1 MHDLN
6 RSRLTLLLSLCLIVS
21 LSLPVSHVAIAAIP
35 QQPSRSTKAK
45 AQPAPE
51 SQEQVGSEGQ
61 AENAPNAEQEAE
73 EEELAPAAVTLD
85 VSKDSPLIQVLYQA
99 TRETKEKAILEQIA
113 KAQDLVDSGA
123 DLKATDPQGR
133 TAMHWAVF
141 GSSYTTKPKV
151 LVAYEKLADDMIH
164 RGVAL
169 NHEDSYQDTALD
181 YLLYSP
187 NFEMQTLLIEHG
199 ATSGFLAAF
208 GRFFDEV
215 SQGFPKT
222 EEARIAT
229 VHAADMKPGMTFRIQ
244 LQSPVY
250 SDRSRTGDPITA
262 WVVTPVYNGK
272 TLLIEPGVIV
282 DGTVLFAQ
290 KAPNKYDRPRIVL
303 DFSNLPYKDGTKS
316 PLYLRVLD
324 VDNARETVRNNEII
338 GIVQPHVSSKVGL
351 AVSAV
356 GSVNPIAGAAIKGT
370 QAIYGLSIRREI
382 YLPEGTDIVV
392 QVVRPSTIKEKPSW
406 PGWPEMSVTPQLQK
420 IVHNAP
426 LRTMTGNQTP
436 SDLTN
441 LIFIGS
447 EKQLLT
453 AFDEAGWYQTDSLGV
468 GSGLKTFQA
477 TIRRTGYNSAPV
489 SLLTLNGRPPDHV
502 FQKGL
507 DTTAKRHHIRIW
519 KMSETYNG
527 EQVWIGAATHDIA
540 ISNSKKGTKWSHRI
554 DPHIDRERDWI
565 QTDLL
570 YNEVA
575 RGYAYIP
582 RPHAPER
589 STNGSGDEILTDG
602 EMAVIE
608 LGAPKT
614 PNRET
619 LPPPVVAAGGQN

>member
-1 MHDLN
+1 MF
-6 RSRLTLLLSLCLIVS
+6 RLRERCTPLLATFCLLLGIFGLNQA
-21 LSLPVSHVAIAAIP
+21 AIATDSQQAARPAAKQESASQP
-35 QQPSRSTKAK
+35 QELT
-45 AQPAPE
+45 E
-51 SQEQVGSEGQ
+51 SHDQAQ
-61 AENAPNAEQEAE
+61 AEGAEQQAE

-85 VSKDSPLIQVLYQA
+85 VSKDSPLIQDLYQA
-99 TRETKEKAILEQIA
+99 TRETKEKAILEDLS
-113 KAQDLVDSGA
+113 KAQELLDSGA

-164 RGVAL
+164 RGVEL
-169 NHEDSYQDTALD
+169 NREDYYQDTALD

-187 NFEMQTLLIEHG
+187 NFEMQTLLIENG

-215 SQGFPKT
+215 SQGFPQT

-229 VHAADMKPGMTFRIQ
+229 VHSADMKPGMTFRIQ

-272 TLLIEPGVIV
+272 TLLIEPGVII

-303 DFSNLPYKDGTKS
+303 DFSNLPYKDGSKS

-356 GSVNPIAGAAIKGT
+356 GSINPIAGAAIKGT

-382 YLPEGTDIVV
+382 YLPEGTDILV
-392 QVVRPSTIKEKPSW
+392 QVVRPSMIKEKSSW
-406 PGWPEMSVTPQLQK
+406 PGWPEMKVTPELQK

-426 LRTMTGNQTP
+426 LRTMTSNQTP

-447 EKQLLT
+447 EKQLLA
-453 AFDEAGWYQTDSLGV
+453 AFDEAGWYQADTLGV
-468 GSGLKTFQA
+468 GSGLKSVQA
-477 TIRRTGYNSAPV
+477 TIRKTGYNSAPV
-489 SLLTLNGRPPDHV
+489 SLLTLNGAPPDFV

-507 DTTAKRHHIRIW
+507 DTFAKRHHVRVW
-519 KMSETYNG
+519 KLPETYHG
-527 EQVWIGAATHDIA
+527 EPVWIGAATHDIA

-554 DPHIDRERDWI
+554 DPHVDRERDWI

-570 YNEVA
+570 YNEMA
-575 RGYAYIP
+575 RGYAYVP
-582 RPHAPER
+582 RPNVPQKT
-589 STNGSGDEILTDG
+589 SNGTGDEMLTDG

-619 LPPPVVAAGGQN
+619 LPSPVAAAGGRN

>member
-1 MHDLN
+1 MLPA
-6 RSRLTLLLSLCLIVS
+6 RSSWFSLLLTLCLLIGTPWLH
-21 LSLPVSHVAIAAIP
+21 LPAAVP
-35 QQPSRSTKAK
+35 QQASKPAK
-45 AQPAPE
+45 ASTQTAQQ
-51 SQEQVGSEGQ
+51 SQKQAGNNEDHSQNASE
-61 AENAPNAEQEAE
+61 ATEQEGE
-73 EEELAPAAVTLD
+73 EEDAPAAVSLD
-85 VSKDSPLIQVLYQA
+85 VSKDSPLIQALYEA
-99 TRETKEKAILEQIA
+99 TRATKEQGIVAHIA
-113 KAQDLVDSGA
+113 DAQNLLDSGA

-133 TAMHWAVF
+133 TALHWAVF

-151 LVAYEKLADDMIH
+151 LVAYEKLADDMIQ
-164 RGVAL
+164 RGVDL
-169 NHEDSYQDTALD
+169 NREDQYQDTALD

-187 NFEMQTLLIEHG
+187 NFEMQTLLIENG

-215 SQGFPKT
+215 SEGFPKT
-222 EEARIAT
+222 QAARIAT
-229 VHAADMKPGMTFRIQ
+229 TRTADLTPGMSFRVQ

-262 WVVTPVYNGK
+262 WVVEPVYNGDH
-272 TLLIEPGVIV
+272 LLIAPGTIIN
-282 DGTVLFAQ
+282 GTVLFAQ

-303 DFSNLPYKDGTKS
+303 DFSNLPHKDGKS
-316 PLYLRVLD
+316 PMYLRVLD

-356 GSVNPIAGAAIKGT
+356 GSINPIAGAALKGT

-382 YLPEGTDIVV
+382 FLPEGTDMIV
-392 QVVRPSTIKEKPSW
+392 QVVRPSMVKEKSTW
-406 PGWPEMSVTPQLQK
+406 SGWPKLAVTPDLQK

-426 LRTMTGNQTP
+426 LRTTTANGTP

-441 LIFIGS
+441 LIFIGT

-453 AFDEAGWYQTDSLGV
+453 AFDEGGWYQADTLGV
-468 GSGLKTFQA
+468 GSGLKSFQA
-477 TIRRTGYNSAPV
+477 TVRKTGYNSAPV
-489 SLLTLNGRPPDHV
+489 SLLKLNGAPPDYV

-507 DTTAKRHHIRIW
+507 DTFAKRHHVRVW
-519 KMSETYNG
+519 KLPETYNG
-527 EQVWIGAATHDIA
+527 QEVWVGAATHDIA

-570 YNEVA
+570 YNEMA
-575 RGYAYIP
+575 SGYAYVA
-582 RPHAPER
+582 RPDAPKKT
-589 STNGSGDEILTDG
+589 SNGSGDEMLTDG
-602 EMAVIE
+602 EMAVLQ
-608 LGAPKT
+608 LGQPKT

-619 LPPPVVAAGGQN
+619 LPPVAASGGAN